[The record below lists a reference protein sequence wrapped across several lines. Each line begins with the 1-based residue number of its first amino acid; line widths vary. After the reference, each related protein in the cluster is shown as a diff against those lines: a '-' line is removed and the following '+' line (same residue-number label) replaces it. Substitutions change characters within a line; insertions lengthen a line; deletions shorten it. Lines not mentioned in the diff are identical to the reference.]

1 MAYKW
6 DGGKFVSEKD
16 FKEVKG
22 TNKPAK
28 GKTPKKTKEV
38 VEPETVIEPDVE
50 ETDVEETEEEITEDD
65 ATETDEDTETSDNK

>member
-6 DGGKFVSEKD
+6 DGRKFVSEKD
-16 FKEVKG
+16 FKEVKE
-22 TNKPAK
+22 TAKQTK

-38 VEPETVIEPDVE
+38 VEPETVVEPEVE

-65 ATETDEDTETSDNK
+65 TTETDEDTETSDNK